1 MLKQI
6 SIDKEN
12 NMPDWLDAYLGKAK
26 NMKLTPAVKAA
37 KMARKA
43 TPMGML
49 SSAFVYALNH
59 GLNKSEEYKQEFDNK
74 WIKTL
79 GYEGMPR
86 LEMYIGESAEADF
99 DRDWRQYWDE
109 HPDNHSNP

>member
-59 GLNKSEEYKQEFDNK
+59 GLNKSEEYKEEFDNK

-86 LEMYIGESAEADF
+86 LEMYIGESAESEF
-99 DRDWRQYWDE
+99 DRDWRQYWEE
-109 HPDNHSNP
+109 HPDNLSNP